1 MFAFYI
7 SLLPEFLLV
16 LGGLLMLLTAKFR
29 KETTPKTYFTV
40 TKVFVG
46 LSLLAAVIF
55 YNQSYEPLWFQN
67 NSYTTLFKTLIYLAA
82 LATFYLACK
91 WFLNKNRSSLGYYL
105 TTIVSLL
112 LLTLAV
118 SAENLLALF
127 ICLELSFALNICMI
141 RFNPFDD
148 ISAPV
153 VRRFIAGYLLMS
165 LLFIGGLAWFWH
177 LGIPFEYQD
186 AYRWLDALN
195 KSDWQHYLAAVLILV
210 PLLYMLGIAPF
221 HFWFADVQGTA
232 ILPVSTYLTF
242 IPPLA
247 YVAVLI
253 NVLSNIF
260 FPLYAELHPFIVGC
274 AMLSV
279 IFGVIGANSETNL
292 RRLFAYVSLYN
303 LGIVLICV
311 SYLNDNGL
319 LSSFVCLLVYLLALF
334 GIYTAFYAFKSKGE
348 YLVELKDIAGIST
361 VRPYISAAMLIFM
374 VSLLGTPPMLGFLGK
389 LSVINYLIIQDS
401 YAFIG
406 LILTA
411 LLLLAYAFLNVIKTV
426 YFDLRSNTFDR
437 ADKGVYIC
445 LMINLILVLISILN
459 PKYLMHDAETILST
473 VL

>member
-7 SLLPEFLLV
+7 SLLPEFMLV
-16 LGGLLMLLTAKFR
+16 LGGLLMLLTARFR
-29 KETTPKTYFTV
+29 NNTTPKTYFTIS
-40 TKVFVG
+40 KIFVG
-46 LSLLAAVIF
+46 LSLLTTIIF

-67 NSYTTLFKTLIYLAA
+67 NSYTTLFKTLIYLGA

-105 TTIVSLL
+105 TAVISLL

-118 SAENLLALF
+118 SAQNLLALF
-127 ICLELSFALNICMI
+127 VCLELSFALHICFI
-141 RFNPFDD
+141 RLNPFDE
-148 ISAPV
+148 ISRPV
-153 VRRFIAGYLLMS
+153 IRRFVFGYLLMG
-165 LLFIGGLAWFWH
+165 LLFAGGLLWFWKM
-177 LGIPFEYQD
+177 GIPFEYQD
-186 AYRWLDALN
+186 AYRWFDA
-195 KSDWQHYLAAVLILV
+195 SGEPSWSRYLAAILILI
-210 PLLYMLGIAPF
+210 PLLYLLGIAPF
-221 HFWFADVQGTA
+221 HFWFADVLGTA
-232 ILPVSTYLTF
+232 ILPVSTFLTF

-247 YVAVLI
+247 YIGVLV

-260 FPLYAELHPFIVGC
+260 FPIYTEIQPFMIGC
-274 AMLSV
+274 AALSV
-279 IFGVIGANSETNL
+279 ILGVVGANSETNL

-303 LGIVLICV
+303 FGMVLICM

-319 LSSFVCLLVYLLALF
+319 LSGFICLLVYLLALF

-348 YLVELKDIAGIST
+348 YLVELKDISGISS

-374 VSLLGTPPMLGFLGK
+374 VSMLGTPPMLGFLGK
-389 LSVINYLIIQDS
+389 LSVINYLIIQGS

-411 LLLLAYAFLNVIKTV
+411 LLLLAYAFLNVIKTI
-426 YFDLRSNTFDR
+426 YFDSRNNTFDR